1 MKFSEY
7 VQYDG
12 LGLAQL
18 VKNKEIQA
26 VELLE
31 LALERSAQVNPK
43 LNAIII
49 PMHEQAKQRTKQN
62 LSGPFAGVPF
72 LVKDLFQE
80 YQGVPTSYGSHS
92 LKRINYTPDFNAEI
106 VNRWEKAGIISFG
119 RTNTPEFG
127 IKGITEP
134 DAWGAC
140 HNPWNLKHN
149 SGGSSGGSASAVAG
163 GIVPIA
169 GAGDG
174 GGSIRIPASYC
185 GLFGLK
191 PSRGRTPWGP
201 QYSEAMHGAAMQHV
215 LCKTVR
221 DSAAM
226 LDAVQGPEQSSLFTI
241 QAPDQKYLDIIQQSP
256 KKLKIAFN
264 TQSPIG
270 TKVSKDAIQAIQ
282 QTAKLLESLGHI
294 VVEDRPKIDRKSVV

>member
-1 MKFSEY
+1 M
-7 VQYDG
+7 
-12 LGLAQL
+12 
-18 VKNKEIQA
+18 
-26 VELLE
+26 
-31 LALERSAQVNPK
+31 
-43 LNAIII
+43 
-49 PMHEQAKQRTKQN
+49 
-62 LSGPFAGVPF
+62 
-72 LVKDLFQE
+72 
-80 YQGVPTSYGSHS
+80 
-92 LKRINYTPDFNAEI
+92 
-106 VNRWEKAGIISFG
+106 
-119 RTNTPEFG
+119 
-127 IKGITEP
+127 
-134 DAWGAC
+134 GAC

-241 QAPDQKYLDIIQQSP
+241 QAPDKNIWMSSSNP
-256 KKLKIAFN
+256 
-264 TQSPIG
+264 
-270 TKVSKDAIQAIQ
+270 
-282 QTAKLLESLGHI
+282 
-294 VVEDRPKIDRKSVV
+294 